1 MMPLNKTSL
10 IRYFSRILKIVFWIV
25 IFNAMVTLLNYI
37 YTDPSSYSLYRFLWH
52 DYNENKGTI
61 ENIYLGSSHVYM
73 DINSHTMDEL
83 SGLHNFNMSSP
94 SQPLNGSYY
103 LLKQADHDNDLS
115 NVYLEL
121 YYMCSVKDN
130 FNKNLDVITNPTYNN
145 RNWQNIDFMN
155 NSWYKLAYIKSCLY
169 NIDYLP
175 DIFFP
180 FIRYREKLGDWNY
193 VKTNL
198 ETKSGKDYRSYHY
211 YAEYTENGYCKTYEG
226 MYVYS
231 TRKFMD
237 INRLYNQSK
246 ILDENPM
253 GELSEAYL
261 KKIIVYCQQRD
272 IPIILFISPMDN
284 LQLISTVNYD
294 NYVNQVR
301 EIASEYNVPFYDF
314 NLIKQQ
320 YLELDKDVCFHDIG
334 HLNAEGAALYT
345 PVLYKVLTGS
355 KEQNASLFYSTY
367 AEKLANCDPD
377 FYGLYYR
384 RAESEIGESIKVYH
398 IASNREDM
406 EYRIIITPEEGEQ
419 YWLQDFDT
427 NASFTLP
434 ASEDGICTIVARM
447 KDNPEEIIQTME
459 INL

>member
-1 MMPLNKTSL
+1 MSLNRTSL
-10 IRYFSRILKIVFWIV
+10 FRYLSRILKIGFWIGIFYAIV
-25 IFNAMVTLLNYI
+25 ILLNYM
-37 YTDPSSYSLYRFLWH
+37 YTDPSSYVLSRILWH

-61 ENIYLGSSHVYM
+61 DNIYLGSSHVYM

-83 SGLHNFNMSSP
+83 SGLHNFNMSSV

-121 YYMCSVKDN
+121 YYICSVKEN
-130 FNKNLDVITNPTYNN
+130 FNGNLDHIINPSLNS

-155 NSWYKLAYIKSCLY
+155 NSWNKLAYIKSCLY
-169 NIDYLP
+169 DIDYLP
-175 DIFFP
+175 DILFP
-180 FIRYREKLGDWNY
+180 FIRYREKLGDWDY

-198 ETKSGKDYRSYHY
+198 ETKSSKDYLSYHY
-211 YAEYTENGYCKTYEG
+211 YQKYTDNGYCETCEG

-237 INRLYNQSK
+237 KDRRFSQNR

-253 GELSEAYL
+253 GERSEAYL
-261 KKIIVYCQQRD
+261 RKIIVYCQQRD
-272 IPIILFISPMDN
+272 IPIILFISPIDN

-301 EIASEYNVPFYDF
+301 EIASEYNVAFYDF

-320 YLELDKDVCFHDIG
+320 YLELDKEICFYDIH
-334 HLNAEGAALYT
+334 HLNAEGTALYN

-355 KEQNASLFYSTY
+355 EEQNASLFYSTY
-367 AEKLANCDPD
+367 AEKLANSDPD
-377 FYGLYYR
+377 FYGLYYKDTET
-384 RAESEIGESIKVYH
+384 ESGEKIRTYH

-406 EYRIIITPEEGEQ
+406 EFRIIITPEEGEQ

-459 INL
+459 INF

>member
-1 MMPLNKTSL
+1 MPLNRTSL
-10 IRYFSRILKIVFWIV
+10 FRYLSRILKIVFWIV
-25 IFNAMVTLLNYI
+25 VFYAMVTLLNYI
-37 YTDPSSYSLYRFLWH
+37 YTDPSSYQLYRILWH

-61 ENIYLGSSHVYM
+61 DNIYLGSSHVYM
-73 DINSHTMDEL
+73 DINPHTMDEL
-83 SGLHNFNMSSP
+83 SGLHNFNMSSS

-121 YYMCSVKDN
+121 YYMCSVKDSSN
-130 FNKNLDVITNPTYNN
+130 ADLDFITNPRYNS

-155 NSWYKLAYIKSCLY
+155 SSWNKSEYIFSCLY
-169 NIDYLP
+169 DIDYLP
-175 DIFFP
+175 DILFP
-180 FIRYREKLGDWNY
+180 FIRYREKLGNWDY

-198 ETKSGKDYRSYHY
+198 ETKSDIDYRSYHFY
-211 YAEYTENGYCKTYEG
+211 KEYTENGYKENREG
-226 MYVYS
+226 MYIYS
-231 TRKFMD
+231 TQKFMD
-237 INRLYNQSK
+237 QNRLYNQTR
-246 ILDENPM
+246 ILNENPM
-253 GELSEAYL
+253 GETSESYL
-261 KKIIVYCQQRD
+261 RKIIVYCQQRN

-284 LQLISTVNYD
+284 LNLISTVNYD
-294 NYVNQVR
+294 NYVNQVK

-320 YLELDKDVCFHDIG
+320 YLELDKDVCFQDNN

-367 AEKLANCDPD
+367 AEKLANSDPD
-377 FYGLYYR
+377 FYGLYY
-384 RAESEIGESIKVYH
+384 EYVETETGETAKTYH
-398 IASNREDM
+398 IASNRESM

-459 INL
+459 INF